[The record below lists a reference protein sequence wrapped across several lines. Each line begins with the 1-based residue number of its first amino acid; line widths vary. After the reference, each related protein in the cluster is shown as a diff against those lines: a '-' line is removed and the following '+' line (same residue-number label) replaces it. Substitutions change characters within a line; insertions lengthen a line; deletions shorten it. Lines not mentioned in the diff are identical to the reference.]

1 MVTIAPIKPWCLSSD
16 EWRNIS
22 TFCTLFG
29 SSSCHGIRQLGFFL
43 LFQDKV
49 KHKHMGEKGE
59 GALSYGDEMLWFA
72 SFFLL
77 VDTIARKSALHL
89 LTEEIMEYHLT
100 SLINT
105 TCV

>member
-1 MVTIAPIKPWCLSSD
+1 
-16 EWRNIS
+16 
-22 TFCTLFG
+22 
-29 SSSCHGIRQLGFFL
+29 
-43 LFQDKV
+43 
-49 KHKHMGEKGE
+49 MGEKGE
-59 GALSYGDEMLWFA
+59 GGLSYGDEMLWFA